1 MSDSETPEPVV
12 IQLPVK
18 DCDPAFLKELM
29 AERELY
35 TPEAE
40 ALYQEWIKG
49 IEWDN
54 SESDLDQQFQLYQDA
69 YSFVRRLHRAADNW
83 GKGELS

>member
-1 MSDSETPEPVV
+1 MSDSEAPEPVV
-12 IQLPVK
+12 IHLSAEDFDTSLFK
-18 DCDPAFLKELM
+18 ALM

-35 TPEAE
+35 TAEAE
-40 ALYQEWIKG
+40 ALYQEWIRG

-54 SESDLDQQFQLYQDA
+54 SESDQDQQFQLYQDA

-83 GKGELS
+83 SKGELS